1 MHYYIGFAYKIL
13 RMPLKTYE
21 CWNKAQKL
29 NKGDRTLSRYQQK
42 QVDLFQN
49 EYLLF

>member
-1 MHYYIGFAYKIL
+1 VHYYIGFAYKIL

-29 NKGDRTLSRYQQK
+29 NKGDRTLSKY
-42 QVDLFQN
+42 
-49 EYLLF
+49 